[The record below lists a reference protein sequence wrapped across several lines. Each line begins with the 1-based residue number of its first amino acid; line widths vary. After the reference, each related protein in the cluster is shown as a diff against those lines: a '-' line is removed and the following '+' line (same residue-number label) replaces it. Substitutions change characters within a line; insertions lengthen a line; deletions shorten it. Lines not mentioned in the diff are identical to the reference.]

1 MQFSKQMDTGRS
13 KDSPKHTRLEVLG
26 MKVKSF
32 QVSERGPIILL
43 RFVTEQDDSENRW
56 KSCKLPKQQSSSGYK
71 VEMKQ

>member
-1 MQFSKQMDTGRS
+1 
-13 KDSPKHTRLEVLG
+13 

-56 KSCKLPKQQSSSGYK
+56 KSCKLPKQQSNSGYK
-71 VEMKQ
+71 TEWDSECSAGLHSMLREKT